1 MKKMKGEDAEA
12 HYTIIDPETGE
23 YNKIKPEYCTMSR
36 RPGIGAEWIKQFKN
50 DVYPNDYV
58 VINGKEVRPPRYYD
72 SILSAAEL
80 ETIKKKRQEDKI
92 LIDRYDEN
100 MDRLWVR
107 EEVKLRKLE
116 KLVRNL

>member
-1 MKKMKGEDAEA
+1 
-12 HYTIIDPETGE
+12 
-23 YNKIKPEYCTMSR
+23 MSR
-36 RPGIGAEWIKQFKN
+36 RKGIGAEWIEKYKS

-72 SILSAAEL
+72 SFLSETEL
-80 ETIKKKRQEDKI
+80 EEIKKKRQENKI

-107 EEVKLRKLE
+107 EEVKVRKLE